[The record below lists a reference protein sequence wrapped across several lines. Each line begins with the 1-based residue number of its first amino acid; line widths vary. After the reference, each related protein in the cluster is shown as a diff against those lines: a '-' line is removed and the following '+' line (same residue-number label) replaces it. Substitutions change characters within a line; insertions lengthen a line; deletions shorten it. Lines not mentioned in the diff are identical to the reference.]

1 MALGSAKRRGVH
13 FQSLDEMAE
22 SKRRCDQKQIQK
34 VNPNI
39 MLGSSGTGT
48 FEPLNLMYS
57 EQLLGDNESQMK
69 VSQSLQLNS
78 QRRSQDEALCLQE
91 AQKLQAQATEL
102 FGQNKEQEEKKEE
115 SEDSEEDDG
124 AKLEFQLV

>member
-1 MALGSAKRRGVH
+1 
-13 FQSLDEMAE
+13 
-22 SKRRCDQKQIQK
+22 
-34 VNPNI
+34 

-115 SEDSEEDDG
+115 EESEDSEEDDG
-124 AKLEFQLV
+124 AKLEFQLVWHPGKNDQKYNNFFQTYFYDYFIYSL